1 MQTAIRSIGAQH
13 MTEKDHAKFT
23 GLHAEGKLV
32 KPAEAGAVL
41 AGLAMKGEKK
51 WSGEFVSW
59 DASDMDPYRS
69 L

>member
-1 MQTAIRSIGAQH
+1 MQTAIRSIGAEH

-32 KPAEAGAVL
+32 KPADAGAVL
-41 AGLAMKGEKK
+41 AGLALNAEKK

>member
-1 MQTAIRSIGAQH
+1 MQIAIRSIGAQH

-32 KPAEAGAVL
+32 QPSQAGAVL
-41 AGLAMKGEKK
+41 VGLAMKGEKK